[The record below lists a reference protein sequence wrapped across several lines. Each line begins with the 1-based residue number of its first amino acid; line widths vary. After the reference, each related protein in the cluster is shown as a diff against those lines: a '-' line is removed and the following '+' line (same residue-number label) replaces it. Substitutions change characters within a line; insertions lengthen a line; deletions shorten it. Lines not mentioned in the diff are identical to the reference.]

1 MRKVFVK
8 FWLQPNVLE
17 KFISLLLDE
26 NLSNFLFICM
36 DVDKVIILFR
46 SHFLPFYIAT
56 FKFTVACREDCW
68 IGMYCNCFRRSGP
81 SSELHLRLEDC
92 CDQFKSLEKERKKT
106 EAELAR
112 QNPGKKV
119 SSANNIPVP
128 RLPPNPSRVDRL
140 IVDQLRE
147 HARVSIFNYVSSI

>member
-1 MRKVFVK
+1 MFLRN
-8 FWLQPNVLE
+8 LLR
-17 KFISLLLDE
+17 LLLDE
-26 NLSNFLFICM
+26 NLSNILFM
-36 DVDKVIILFR
+36 FVDVDEVTVLFH
-46 SHFLPFYIAT
+46 SHFLPFCMAT
-56 FKFTVACREDCW
+56 FKFMVAYREDCW
-68 IGMYCNCFRRSGP
+68 IGMYWNCCRRSGP

-147 HARVSIFNYVSSI
+147 HARVNIL